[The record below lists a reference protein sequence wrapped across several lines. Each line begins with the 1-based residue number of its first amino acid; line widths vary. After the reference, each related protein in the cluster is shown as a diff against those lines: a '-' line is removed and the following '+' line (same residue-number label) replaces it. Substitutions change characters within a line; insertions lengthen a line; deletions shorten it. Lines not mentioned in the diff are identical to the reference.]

1 MWEMIALDLM
11 KLSKELSYA
20 LRHAPWEYELEL
32 DEEGW
37 VEISQ
42 LLVALHE
49 SPQWKEV
56 TQADLEQMIQTSEK
70 KRHEI
75 RSGRI
80 RALYGH
86 STPHKISKLSAEPPE
101 TLYHGTPARAV
112 NSIMEHGL
120 QPRQRQY
127 VHLSADI
134 NTANQVGRRR
144 DDQPVIL
151 RINAAQAATD
161 GILFYHGNE
170 NIWLADHIPAR
181 YILEQ

>member
-20 LRHAPWEYELEL
+20 LRHSPWEYELEL

-49 SPQWKEV
+49 SPQWKGV
-56 TQADLEQMIQTSEK
+56 TQVDLEQMIQASEK

-86 STPHKISKLSAEPPE
+86 STPIRYQSYLLSHRKLCTMGPRHAQCILLWNMAYSHGKGNMYICPQISIRPIRWDEDGMISLS
-101 TLYHGTPARAV
+101 
-112 NSIMEHGL
+112 
-120 QPRQRQY
+120 
-127 VHLSADI
+127 
-134 NTANQVGRRR
+134 
-144 DDQPVIL
+144 
-151 RINAAQAATD
+151 
-161 GILFYHGNE
+161 F
-170 NIWLADHIPAR
+170 
-181 YILEQ
+181 

>member
-1 MWEMIALDLM
+1 MDYM

-49 SPQWKEV
+49 SPGWRNV
-56 TQADLEQMIQTSEK
+56 TEDDLKHMIAVSNK

-75 RSGRI
+75 NAGRI

-86 STPHKISKLSAEPPE
+86 STPQKISKIATQPPE
-101 TLYHGTPARAV
+101 LLYHGTPVRAV
-112 NSIMEHGL
+112 SSIMERGL

-127 VHLSADI
+127 VHLSADMD
-134 NTANQVGRRR
+134 TARQVGQRR

-151 RINAAQAATD
+151 RVKAGQAARE

-170 NIWLADHIPAR
+170 SIWLADVIPSR
-181 YILEQ
+181 YIEQG

>member
-1 MWEMIALDLM
+1 MDLM

-49 SPQWKEV
+49 SPQWKHV
-56 TQADLEQMIQTSEK
+56 TEAHLEKMIAVSEK

-75 RSGRI
+75 QAGRI

-86 STPHKISKLSAEPPE
+86 STPHKIAKLPATPPK
-101 TLYHGTPARAV
+101 TLYHGTPLRAV
-112 NSIMEHGL
+112 DSIMEQGL

-127 VHLSADI
+127 VHLSADME
-134 NTANQVGRRR
+134 TATQVGRRR
-144 DDQPVIL
+144 DDQPIIL
-151 RINAAQAATD
+151 TIDAAKAAQD
-161 GILFYHGNE
+161 GIRFYHGNE
-170 NIWLADHIPAR
+170 NIWLADYIPVQ
-181 YILEQ
+181 YIQQP

>member
-1 MWEMIALDLM
+1 MDYM

-32 DEEGW
+32 HEEGW
-37 VEISQ
+37 VDISQ
-42 LLVALHE
+42 LLIALHE
-49 SPQWKEV
+49 SPQWHDV
-56 TQADLEQMIQTSEK
+56 TEKDLEQMIADSEK

-75 RSGRI
+75 HAGRI

-86 STPHKISKLSAEPPE
+86 STPQKIIKSAAHPPE
-101 TLYHGTPARAV
+101 LLYHGTPVRAV
-112 NSIMEHGL
+112 SSIMEHGL

-134 NTANQVGRRR
+134 ETAHKVGQRR
-144 DDQPVIL
+144 DGQPAIL
-151 RINAAQAATD
+151 RVKAGLAARE

-170 NIWLADHIPAR
+170 NIWLADVIPAH
-181 YILEQ
+181 YIEQEQADS

>member
-1 MWEMIALDLM
+1 MDYM

-32 DEEGW
+32 HEEGW
-37 VEISQ
+37 VDISQ
-42 LLVALHE
+42 LLIALHE
-49 SPQWKEV
+49 SPQWRDV
-56 TQADLEQMIQTSEK
+56 TEKDLEQMIADSEK

-75 RSGRI
+75 HAGRI

-86 STPHKISKLSAEPPE
+86 STPQKIIKLAAQPPE
-101 TLYHGTPARAV
+101 LLYHGTPVRAV
-112 NSIMEHGL
+112 SSIMEHGL

-134 NTANQVGRRR
+134 ETARKVGQRR
-144 DDQPVIL
+144 DGQPAIL
-151 RINAAQAATD
+151 RVKAGQAARE

-170 NIWLADHIPAR
+170 NIWLADIIPAR
-181 YILEQ
+181 YIEQDQADS

>member
-1 MWEMIALDLM
+1 MDLM

-37 VEISQ
+37 VEIPQ

-49 SPQWKEV
+49 SPQWKDV
-56 TQADLEQMIQTSEK
+56 TEADLEQMIQASEK

-75 RSGRI
+75 NSGRI

-86 STPHKISKLSAEPPE
+86 STPQKISKTPADPPE
-101 TLYHGTPARAV
+101 ILYHGTPLRSVA
-112 NSIMEHGL
+112 SIMEQGL

-127 VHLSADI
+127 VHLSADMD
-134 NTANQVGRRR
+134 TANQVGRRR

-151 RINAAQAATD
+151 KINAAQAAKD

-181 YILEQ
+181 YIEQ

>member
-1 MWEMIALDLM
+1 MDYM

-37 VEISQ
+37 VDIPQ
-42 LLVALHE
+42 LLIALHE
-49 SPQWKEV
+49 SPKWREV
-56 TQADLEQMIQTSEK
+56 TEEDLEQMIAGSEK

-75 RSGRI
+75 NAGRI

-86 STPHKISKLSAEPPE
+86 STPQKISKIATQPPE
-101 TLYHGTPARAV
+101 WLYHGTPGHAV
-112 NSIMEHGL
+112 ASIMEHGL

-127 VHLSADI
+127 VHLSADR
-134 NTANQVGRRR
+134 NTARQVGLRR
-144 DDQPVIL
+144 DDHPVIL
-151 RINAAQAATD
+151 RVQAGQAERD

-170 NIWLADHIPAR
+170 NIWLADVIPAR
-181 YILEQ
+181 YIDQEDPVGS